1 MHRTLCLTNA
11 QSAHHHVVT
20 LHTDT
25 HMVANDAQRLVLI
38 SFMAI
43 AVCPRRFQEAKEEGK
58 SQEGPGKG

>member
-1 MHRTLCLTNA
+1 
-11 QSAHHHVVT
+11 
-20 LHTDT
+20 
-25 HMVANDAQRLVLI
+25 MVANDAQRLVLI